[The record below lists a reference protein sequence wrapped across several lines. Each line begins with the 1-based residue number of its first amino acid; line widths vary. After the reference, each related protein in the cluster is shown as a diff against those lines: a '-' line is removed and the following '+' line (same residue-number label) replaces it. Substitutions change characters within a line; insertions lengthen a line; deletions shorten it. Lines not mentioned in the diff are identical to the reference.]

1 MTSLAN
7 PANPAVTRQADTL
20 IAPIIDKTVRQ
31 MADRLEPTLNGI
43 RDGAARSITRISY
56 RLDGPLGHFH
66 ELAHLRQG
74 SRFHEIFVNT
84 NRARDRFGHRQPGR
98 GVILTIAH
106 ELAHLYAA
114 ETNIKDTD
122 PGGEVH
128 NATFARLAELTGCQ
142 VIKANGGYMTPDL
155 AKRGLDLFADLIPE
169 MQQAF
174 VRHAATISPPH
185 ANPPRPRSDP
195 RKRAE
200 LAVLPVKSPANL
212 GSSLT
217 TKPANALVA
226 AEHVQVRGL
235 LAALEDD
242 IRYRLTAR
250 AVENV
255 ALLSAQGARYLAV
268 APGAKLSIQALID
281 NYAVSAVAAI
291 RRIGS

>member
-1 MTSLAN
+1 VLAT
-7 PANPAVTRQADTL
+7 A
-20 IAPIIDKTVRQ
+20 
-31 MADRLEPTLNGI
+31 
-43 RDGAARSITRISY
+43 
-56 RLDGPLGHFH
+56 
-66 ELAHLRQG
+66 
-74 SRFHEIFVNT
+74 
-84 NRARDRFGHRQPGR
+84 FGRRQPGR

-114 ETNIKDTD
+114 ETNVKDTD

-142 VIKANGGYMTPDL
+142 VVKASGGYMTPDL
-155 AKRGLDLFADLIPE
+155 SKRGLDLFADLIPQ

-174 VRHAATISPPH
+174 VRHATTISSPQ
-185 ANPPRPRSDP
+185 ANPPRPKSDP
-195 RKRAE
+195 RRGIE
-200 LAVLPVKSPANL
+200 LAVLSVKSPAVP

-217 TKPANALVA
+217 TKPANPVVTT
-226 AEHVQVRGL
+226 EQVQIRGL

-281 NYAVSAVAAI
+281 NYAANAAAAI